1 MVKIRLKRMG
11 SKFNAYYRIIVADQ
25 RSPRDG
31 RFIEEIGTYNPHTK
45 NVTIDEEI
53 KEKWLKNG
61 AIPTETMKNLFKKY
75 EIAKKNGNI
84 KENIVTLIKKPK
96 KRKTKKEINVNNKN
110 IKEKI

>member
-1 MVKIRLKRMG
+1 
-11 SKFNAYYRIIVADQ
+11 
-25 RSPRDG
+25 
-31 RFIEEIGTYNPHTK
+31 
-45 NVTIDEEI
+45 
-53 KEKWLKNG
+53 
-61 AIPTETMKNLFKKY
+61 MKNLFKKY